1 MYSFDVD
8 ETWVPLEFSPTA
20 QSVGAQILTHD
31 PLEPTIL
38 VTSEEELQRRL
49 QFALSDPHFSP
60 RFLAMNATLLPHL
73 WRNQSHQPPAQIGDL
88 GDGGR
93 WDVELAAKTQELL
106 EEVETKV
113 APVATAGFG
122 PLTMLADQVPHF
134 FFPVV
139 WDLVP
144 MVSCWVIQAVIGDCP
159 RTEGVETAASSW
171 RWREACSVWASKCG
185 IHPWTIAGTLEKAT
199 ANLANCFAGVH
210 YMSTAGFC
218 GHSSC
223 HWFILAAHWSTS
235 AIVTLDWLARKRREG
250 KRSSLEFFLW
260 GYLEKAD
267 WQASTFWLQWTCLYV
282 PWD

>member
-122 PLTMLADQVPHF
+122 PLTMLADQVPHV

-139 WDLVP
+139 
-144 MVSCWVIQAVIGDCP
+144 
-159 RTEGVETAASSW
+159 
-171 RWREACSVWASKCG
+171 
-185 IHPWTIAGTLEKAT
+185 
-199 ANLANCFAGVH
+199 
-210 YMSTAGFC
+210 
-218 GHSSC
+218 
-223 HWFILAAHWSTS
+223 
-235 AIVTLDWLARKRREG
+235 
-250 KRSSLEFFLW
+250 
-260 GYLEKAD
+260 
-267 WQASTFWLQWTCLYV
+267 
-282 PWD
+282 